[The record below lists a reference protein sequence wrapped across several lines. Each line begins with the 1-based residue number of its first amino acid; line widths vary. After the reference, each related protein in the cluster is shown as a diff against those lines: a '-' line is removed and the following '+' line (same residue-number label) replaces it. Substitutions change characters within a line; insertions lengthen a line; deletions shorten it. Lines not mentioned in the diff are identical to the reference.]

1 MMEYNKVKNM
11 RSTNIEEY
19 IDCDVVF
26 PSISKRP
33 VPFTATP
40 DDSSEHGQEIYKS
53 ALSGQFGDI
62 QTAPNEIDWCW
73 DGKKYVEMQIGDVT
87 YQNEEIKTRLIRT
100 ATEQISILNDAVDL
114 GDASDAEL
122 TLLTKWK
129 KFRINVNRID
139 TTTSGIKWPDKP
151 A

>member
-1 MMEYNKVKNM
+1 MEYKKVSNP
-11 RSTNIEEY
+11 RSTNTGKY

-40 DDSSEHGQEIYKS
+40 DDSSEHGQEIYKG

-62 QTAPNEIDWCW
+62 QIAPNETDWFW
-73 DGKKYVEMQIGDVT
+73 NGKKYVEMQIGDVS

-100 ATEQISILNDAVDL
+100 ATEQISILTDAVDL
-114 GDASDAEL
+114 GDASDTEL
-122 TLLTKWK
+122 TSLTEWK

-151 A
+151 V